1 MSRFEQLC
9 VLAAA
14 LAGAAMY
21 LFNRQWPEHP
31 VPFWA
36 FLILWLVML
45 IAILVADTMWRRVRK
60 P

>member
-1 MSRFEQLC
+1 MSRFEQFC

-21 LFNRQWPEHP
+21 VANRQWPEHP
-31 VPFWA
+31 FPFWA
-36 FLILWLVML
+36 FVVLWLVML
-45 IAILVADTMWRRVRK
+45 VAIRLVGAMWRRARK